1 MGMDCDKGALQRL
14 AARQINANLR
24 AGEVGR
30 DLKRYRKCC
39 LYEKI
44 SVNH

>member
-30 DLKRYRKCC
+30 DLKRYFRQP
-39 LYEKI
+39 LTNGAER
-44 SVNH
+44 